1 MILPCRE
8 SPMTG
13 TVACWNN
20 GPFWAV
26 LLPRDRRRREAQVS
40 QVVTPDEDLAG
51 ALSVCDIWRGSS
63 GLTHNQSVTWAR
75 SESMSAC
82 VARQRRREP
91 EHTAEASTWRLAR
104 HVAPCTPCVAVLTR
118 AAVCRED
125 GPAAMPA
132 TSATSML

>member
-1 MILPCRE
+1 MLTFRREGMSEDAMILPCRE

-51 ALSVCDIWRGSS
+51 ALFC
-63 GLTHNQSVTWAR
+63 L
-75 SESMSAC
+75 
-82 VARQRRREP
+82 
-91 EHTAEASTWRLAR
+91 
-104 HVAPCTPCVAVLTR
+104 
-118 AAVCRED
+118 
-125 GPAAMPA
+125 
-132 TSATSML
+132 